1 MSCIY
6 MTRSTI
12 YKSDSNACHPVS
24 TAVVL
29 VSSDRCGDG
38 YSKSPLHYAITLAS
52 SWLLGLYIKLSW
64 SLPHAK
70 LCVSVSALKC
80 CIP

>member
-1 MSCIY
+1 

-52 SWLLGLYIKLSW
+52 SWLLGLYISF
-64 SLPHAK
+64 HG
-70 LCVSVSALKC
+70 LCLMPSSVCLSAL
-80 CIP
+80 